1 MKKFLTLIVIFLMA
15 FAFTACNGCGNGNNK
30 KQDPG
35 QEVVCGYNY
44 DSVVIADYDYIASQ
58 YKRFLFYEV
67 DVVFDTLLNAGVE
80 PNIISIGTVFQVGD
94 TCIMIFHNPGKYNEE
109 PEITKEGDH
118 WMECQDMTARNPIMF
133 DSCMALAK
141 PYMCNLPT
149 RKLTFRKRVGPPF
162 PKHGEYIFGNGY
174 LFIESHT
181 GEVYGSALP
190 CDME

>member
-1 MKKFLTLIVIFLMA
+1 MKKIFNLIAIIMMV
-15 FAFTACNGCGNGNNK
+15 FAFTACNSCDRGNVPP
-30 KQDPG
+30 QDP
-35 QEVVCGYNY
+35 EVVCGYNY
-44 DSVVIADYDYIASQ
+44 DSVVVGDYDYLASQ

-94 TCIMIFHNPGKYNEE
+94 TCIMILHNEGEYDKE
-109 PEITKEGDH
+109 PEIVKECDH
-118 WMECQDMTARNPIMF
+118 WMECSDMTARNPIMY

-141 PYMCNLPT
+141 PYMCNIPT

-174 LFIESHT
+174 LFVESHT
-181 GEVYGSALP
+181 GEITGTAVP
-190 CDME
+190 CNK